1 MKVEIDS
8 SLLQRLLVIEQKY
21 EHLKTISEVL
31 ISLVDDDSPS
41 LEKADFIES
50 MTDDEFELYIENC
63 FFNRWR

>member
-8 SLLQRLLVIEQKY
+8 SLLQRLLVVEQKY

-31 ISLVDDDSPS
+31 ISLVDGDSPS
-41 LEKADFIES
+41 LDKADFIES

-63 FFNRWR
+63 FF